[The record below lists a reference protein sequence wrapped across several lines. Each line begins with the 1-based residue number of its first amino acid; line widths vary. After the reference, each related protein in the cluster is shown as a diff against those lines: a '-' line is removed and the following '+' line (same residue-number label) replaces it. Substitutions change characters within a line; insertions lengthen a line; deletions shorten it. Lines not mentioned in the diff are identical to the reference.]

1 MKTFLS
7 IGTGPGMG
15 YETAARFAKE
25 GFRVVLAARQE
36 EKLRQ
41 MADALQAQGYTAEFR
56 IVDARNAESIS
67 RLVSQTEAEFG
78 AIDVLHYNAAV
89 MRNESITSQ
98 PQGSFVDDLAIN
110 IGGAL
115 TATQSVLPEMSKRGA
130 GTILLTGGGFALYP
144 DPEFLSLSIGKAG
157 IRNMA
162 FGLFDTLKKQGIHI
176 ASITVSTVVAPDSK
190 EAHDVGNLFWDLHNQ
205 ITEDWS
211 AEATYPG

>member
-67 RLVSQTEAEFG
+67 RLISQTEAEFG

-115 TATQSVLPEMSKRGA
+115 TATQSVLPVMSKRGA

-190 EAHDVGNLFWDLHNQ
+190 EARDVGNQFWDLHNQ
-205 ITEDWS
+205 STKDWS

>member
-15 YETAARFAKE
+15 FETAARFAKE

-41 MADALQAQGYTAEFR
+41 MADTLKAQGYIAEFR
-56 IVDARNAESIS
+56 TVDASDAQSIS
-67 RLVSQTEAEFG
+67 SLVSQTEAEFG

-98 PQGSFVDDLAIN
+98 PQGTFVDDLAIN

-115 TATQSVLPEMSKRGA
+115 TATQSVVPGMDKRGA

-144 DPEFLSLSIGKAG
+144 HPEFLSLSIGKAG
-157 IRNMA
+157 IRNMTH
-162 FGLFDTLKKQGIHI
+162 GLFETLKKQGIHI
-176 ASITVSTVVAPDSK
+176 ASVTVSTVVVPESK
-190 EAHDVGNLFWDLHNQ
+190 EARDVGNLFWELHTQ
-205 ITEDWS
+205 AQQDWS
-211 AEATYPG
+211 AEVTYPG

>member
-176 ASITVSTVVAPDSK
+176 ASITVSTVVTPDSK

-205 ITEDWS
+205 TIEDWS

>member
-190 EAHDVGNLFWDLHNQ
+190 EAHDVANLFWDLHNQ
-205 ITEDWS
+205 STEDWS

>member
-15 YETAARFAKE
+15 FETAARFAKE

-41 MADALQAQGYTAEFR
+41 MADTLKAQGYIAEFR
-56 IVDARNAESIS
+56 TVDASDAQSIS
-67 RLVSQTEAEFG
+67 SLVSQTEAEFG

-115 TATQSVLPEMSKRGA
+115 TATQSVVTGMDKRGA

-157 IRNMA
+157 IRNMTH
-162 FGLFDTLKKQGIHI
+162 GLFETLKKQGIHI
-176 ASITVSTVVAPDSK
+176 ASVTVSTVVAPESK
-190 EAHDVGNLFWDLHNQ
+190 EARDVGNLFWGLHTQ
-205 ITEDWS
+205 APQDWT
-211 AEATYPG
+211 AEVTYPG

>member
-15 YETAARFAKE
+15 IETAARFAKE
-25 GFRVVLAARQE
+25 GFRVVLAARRE
-36 EKLRQ
+36 DKLHQ
-41 MADALQAQGYTAEFR
+41 MANDLKALGYTAE
-56 IVDARNAESIS
+56 IKTVDARNAESITS
-67 RLVSQTEAEFG
+67 LISNTEAEFG
-78 AIDVLHYNAAV
+78 CIDVLHYNAAV

-98 PQGSFVDDLAIN
+98 PRDSFVDDLAVN

-115 TATQSVLPEMSKRGA
+115 TATQAVLPEMRKRGT

-157 IRNMA
+157 IRNLTL
-162 FGLFDTLKKQGIHI
+162 GLFESLKKQNIHI
-176 ASITVSTVVAPDSK
+176 STVTVSTMVAPESK
-190 EAHDVGNLFWDLHNQ
+190 EAKDVGALFWDLHNQ
-205 ITEDWS
+205 PIQDWS

>member
-7 IGTGPGMG
+7 IGTGQGMG

-41 MADALQAQGYTAEFR
+41 MAAALQAQGYTAEFR

-176 ASITVSTVVAPDSK
+176 ASITVSTVVTPDSK

-205 ITEDWS
+205 ATEDWS

>member
-190 EAHDVGNLFWDLHNQ
+190 EARDVGNLFWDLHNQ
-205 ITEDWS
+205 STEDWS